1 MDAHSSPLARVPVP
15 CLYIP
20 LICLFRTLPAF
31 PLSKSRLSPRLGVSA
46 VNFVGT
52 RRRRARL
59 RIFACYFALVS
70 NLLIG
75 VLGALVATNQPA
87 ALSNLVS
94 QTTGISVSVPDTNSP
109 AEQELEKIEASDD
122 DAMAEIDGWIKQNDQ
137 FAAKGAGV
145 PPSEMRRRINERL
158 ASIRKAYEDYI
169 KKYPDYADGRVAYAS
184 FLDSIGE
191 DDAEYAQLT
200 KATEVNPK
208 LPSAWNNL
216 GNYYGEHGPITNAF
230 ISYEKA
236 IQLDPNEPVYYHNFG
251 TTVYLFRKDVRE
263 YYHLQE
269 QQVFDKALDLYA
281 HATKLDPTNFA
292 LASDVAL
299 TYYGIKPLRT
309 NAALA
314 AWTNALNLASDE
326 QDREGVY
333 LHLARIQIAAGHFA
347 EAQARLDAVTNP
359 MYNDLKK
366 RLIRNLNQKEHPETV
381 TNEPPAEPAKAPETN
396 AAPTHFEADQKKRQ

>member
-1 MDAHSSPLARVPVP
+1 M
-15 CLYIP
+15 
-20 LICLFRTLPAF
+20 
-31 PLSKSRLSPRLGVSA
+31 
-46 VNFVGT
+46 
-52 RRRRARL
+52 
-59 RIFACYFALVS
+59 S

-94 QTTGISVSVPDTNSP
+94 QSTGISVSVPNTNSP
-109 AEQELEKIEASDD
+109 AERDLEKIEASDD
-122 DAMAEIDGWIKQNDQ
+122 DAMAEIDGWIRQNDQ
-137 FAAKGAGV
+137 FAAQGAAV
-145 PPSEMRRRINERL
+145 PASQMKARIHDRIEP
-158 ASIRKAYEDYI
+158 IRKAYEDFI
-169 KKYPDYADGRVAYAS
+169 KKYPTYADGRVAYAS

-191 DDAEYAQLT
+191 DDGVFTQLL
-200 KATEVNPK
+200 KATEVDPK

-230 ISYEKA
+230 ICYEKA
-236 IQLDPNEPVYYHNFG
+236 IQLDPNEAVYYHNFG

-281 HATKLDPTNFA
+281 HATKLDPTNFE
-292 LASDVAL
+292 LASDVAM
-299 TYYGIKPLRT
+299 TFYGIKPLRT

-314 AWTNALNLASDE
+314 AWTNALNLAQNE

-333 LHLARIQIAAGHFA
+333 IHLARIQLAAGHFA

-359 MYNDLKK
+359 IYDALKN
-366 RLIRNLNQKEHPETV
+366 RLTRNLNRKEHPETV
-381 TNEPPAEPAKAPETN
+381 TNEPPKSFDEKIQDVTAEPSTNGPAAAAPKNPSETN
-396 AAPTHFEADQKKRQ
+396 TAAHFEVDKKK

>member
-1 MDAHSSPLARVPVP
+1 M
-15 CLYIP
+15 
-20 LICLFRTLPAF
+20 
-31 PLSKSRLSPRLGVSA
+31 
-46 VNFVGT
+46 
-52 RRRRARL
+52 
-59 RIFACYFALVS
+59 S

-94 QTTGISVSVPDTNSP
+94 QTTGISVSVPNTSTNSP
-109 AEQELEKIEASDD
+109 AEQELEKIESNDD
-122 DAMAEIDGWIKQNDQ
+122 DAMAEIDGWIRQNDQ
-137 FAAKGAGV
+137 FAAQGAGL
-145 PPSEMRRRINERL
+145 PPSQMKKRINDRI
-158 ASIRKAYEDYI
+158 APIRKAYEDFI

-184 FLDSIGE
+184 FLDSIGD
-191 DDAEYAQLT
+191 DDAEYAQLL

-263 YYHLQE
+263 YYHIQE

-314 AWTNALNLASDE
+314 AWTNALDLAQNE

-333 LHLARIQIAAGHFA
+333 LHLARLQIAAGNFA

-366 RLIRNLNQKEHPETV
+366 RLTRNLNQKEHPETV
-381 TNEPPAEPAKAPETN
+381 TNEPPAQATNAPETN
-396 AAPTHFEADQKKRQ
+396 DASTHFEVDKKTRQ